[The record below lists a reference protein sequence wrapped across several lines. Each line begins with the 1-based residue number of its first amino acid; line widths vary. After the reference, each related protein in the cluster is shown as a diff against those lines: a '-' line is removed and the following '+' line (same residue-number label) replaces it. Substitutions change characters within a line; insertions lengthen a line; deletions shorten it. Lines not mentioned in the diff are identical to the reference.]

1 MAQERDRSPR
11 RQRAPI
17 GVTTTKALVNRV
29 IILIRLSYSSSKWLH
44 YNVMIILF
52 LVVCRSF
59 SVAFTSGW

>member
-1 MAQERDRSPR
+1 VAQERDRSPR

-29 IILIRLSYSSSKWLH
+29 IILIRLSYSSSKRLR

-52 LVVCRSF
+52 LVVCGSF